1 VHSLDNSMRVCEDM
15 YECNY
20 WVNLSSIES
29 FIVVMIDEKSNQGII
44 AELEDPKIFV
54 ICYKQYGT
62 CCIQLWL

>member
-1 VHSLDNSMRVCEDM
+1 M

-20 WVNLSSIES
+20 WVNLSWIES